1 MDLSMMQSYSIIWL
15 AEGKR
20 VRVDQSNSV
29 IEISTNGLLTISWG
43 KERVSVYPPHAWV
56 KLESFANTPTKQV
69 LDIIN
74 NESETK

>member
-15 AEGKR
+15 TEGRRIR
-20 VRVDQSNSV
+20 VEQSDSA

-43 KERVSVYPPHAWV
+43 KERVSVYPPHAWL
-56 KLESFANTPTKQV
+56 KLESFANTPTQQV

-74 NESETK
+74 NESETE

>member
-56 KLESFANTPTKQV
+56 KLESFAR
-69 LDIIN
+69 
-74 NESETK
+74 SEEHTSELQSH